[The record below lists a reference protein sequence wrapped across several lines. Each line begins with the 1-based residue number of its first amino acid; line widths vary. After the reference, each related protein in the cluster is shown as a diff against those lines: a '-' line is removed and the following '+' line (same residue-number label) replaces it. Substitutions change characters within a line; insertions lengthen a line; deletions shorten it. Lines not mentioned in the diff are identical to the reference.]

1 MNVSDL
7 RKMLGLPEVLA
18 EDNDSI
24 DEVQIVLEPE
34 KSGSQSGSMRD
45 SSSRLIRVRRQS
57 MEQLDLIKVYH
68 SLFLFV
74 FHLDLLSR

>member
-7 RKMLGLPEVLA
+7 RKMLGLPELPA
-18 EDNDSI
+18 EDNESI

-34 KSGSQSGSMRD
+34 NSDSQSNSARE

-57 MEQLDLIKVYH
+57 MEQLDLIKV
-68 SLFLFV
+68 FFIV
-74 FHLDLLSR
+74 FFMILIF